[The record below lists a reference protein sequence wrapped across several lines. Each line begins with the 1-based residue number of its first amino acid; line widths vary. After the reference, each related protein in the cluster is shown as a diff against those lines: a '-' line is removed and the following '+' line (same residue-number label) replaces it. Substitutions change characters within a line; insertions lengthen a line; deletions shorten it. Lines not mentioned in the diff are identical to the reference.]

1 MELQAYE
8 LFVPFMVED
17 IIQDKETHNIYK
29 ILDILHT
36 YSAAQQTIVNVEFKV
51 QDINTN
57 EQLIIPYKIN
67 RWEIVKND

>member
-36 YSAAQQTIVNVEFKV
+36 YSAAQKTIVNVEFKV
-51 QDINTN
+51 RDINTN
-57 EQLIIPYKIN
+57 IETTIPYKSDI
-67 RWEIVKND
+67 WEIVKDE